1 MKAIGIIPAR
11 GGSKGVPRKNIK
23 LLAGKPL
30 IAYTIET
37 ALQSKSLDRVIVS
50 TDDQEIAKIALEY
63 GAEVPFMRPK
73 ELAGDIVP
81 DLPVFKHALNNL
93 EGSERYHADMMVNL
107 RPTAPLRI
115 VEDIDAAVH
124 KLIDTNADS
133 VRSVCKVEHHPYW
146 MLKVVGDRAYPLI
159 EGEEKKYPR
168 RQDLPPIYRL
178 NGAVDVSRRDNIIE
192 KNTLYGEDI
201 RVIIMNQTRSI
212 DIDTELDFAIAEM
225 ILKKGINQ

>member
-1 MKAIGIIPAR
+1 MKVIAVIPAR

-50 TDDQEIAKIALEY
+50 TDDEEIAKIARQY

-73 ELAGDIVP
+73 ELAGDTVP

-93 EGSERYHADMMVNL
+93 EKSEGYRADLMVNL
-107 RPTAPLRI
+107 RPTAPLRT
-115 VEDIDAAVH
+115 VDDIYNGVN
-124 KLIDTNADS
+124 KLINTNADS

-146 MLKVVGDRAYPLI
+146 MLKVEGDRAFPLI
-159 EGEEKKYPR
+159 EGEEEKYPR

-192 KNTLYGEDI
+192 KNTLYGKDM
-201 RVIIMNQTRSI
+201 RVIIMDQARSI
-212 DIDTELDFAIAEM
+212 DIDTEIDFTIAEM
-225 ILKKGINQ
+225 IIKGFKH

>member
-1 MKAIGIIPAR
+1 MKVIAVIPAR
-11 GGSKGVPRKNIK
+11 GGSKGVPRKNIRP
-23 LLAGKPL
+23 LAGKPL

-50 TDDQEIAKIALEY
+50 TDDEEIAKIAQGY

-73 ELAGDIVP
+73 ELAGDTVP

-93 EGSERYHADMMVNL
+93 EESERYHADLMVNL

-115 VEDIDAAVH
+115 LEDIDTAVQ
-124 KLIDTNADS
+124 KLINTNADS

-146 MLKVVGDRAYPLI
+146 MLKVIGDRAYPLI
-159 EGEEKKYPR
+159 EVEENKYPR

-201 RVIIMNQTRSI
+201 RVIIMDQARSI

-225 ILKKGINQ
+225 ILKKGINH